1 MVNIIQQGGIM
12 MYPLIFI
19 SIIALAII
27 LERFVK
33 YLHVPQEIPDD
44 LMTAIKDNILNN
56 HNKKSL
62 KVCDRIKKPIGRI
75 LKKGIQHLNG
85 SSEEM
90 YQEMDEV
97 KMHEFPAYEKHL
109 NLLNFIGKISP
120 TMGLLGTVT
129 GMIKTFHYLSLNVE
143 AQQLAEGISEALI
156 TTAFGLII
164 SIPSLGAYYYFIGKF
179 EKMVT
184 HIEKREVELTNF
196 IRKARISGDTN
207 EKIYD

>member
-1 MVNIIQQGGIM
+1 MVNIVQQGGIM

-27 LERFVK
+27 MERFIK
-33 YLHVPQEIPDD
+33 YLQVPQEIPDD
-44 LMTAIKDNILNN
+44 LMDAIKENILKNQN
-56 HNKKSL
+56 EKSL

-75 LKKGIQHLNG
+75 LKKGIQHLKG

-97 KMHEFPAYEKHL
+97 KMHEFPEYGRHL
-109 NLLNFIGKISP
+109 GLLNFIGKISP

-129 GMIKTFHYLSLNVE
+129 GMIKTFYYLSLNVE

-164 SIPSLGAYYYFIGKF
+164 SIPSLGAYYYFTSKF
-179 EKMVT
+179 EKMVM

-196 IRKARISGDTN
+196 MRKTVR
-207 EKIYD
+207 KL